1 MCSYLYRI
9 PQGDISLD
17 ELRVA
22 MLSDLSEKELSSA
35 VKVYRHAYGDTISE
49 AEAFE
54 EMCCDALGRMNI
66 FEGTDLNSES
76 YGKAQDT
83 VRKYAAERTG
93 SKGRAP
99 PKKGGVKF
107 SRAQRGRSVEIETM
121 ENNRFERLRAMRGH
135 LPKEWFAFTSGKF
148 YIYSNQSFTDY
159 TILATANITKQN
171 KAYIEDFIEEVSNGT
186 FPSSETFNQWTSS
199 FWRGKGRNSW
209 YSNDAEYSRNARR
222 NDGVDGGAHR
232 GRNAS
237 EAENG
242 RFFQKDSRDDKTAVK
257 KKFSMEV
264 PVEEKKNLIALHNLD
279 ETKLHLAAL
288 SNI

>member
-1 MCSYLYRI
+1 MSRALT
-9 PQGDISLD
+9 QHGLK
-17 ELRVA
+17 A
-22 MLSDLSEKELSSA
+22 A
-35 VKVYRHAYGDTISE
+35 VKT
-49 AEAFE
+49 
-54 EMCCDALGRMNI
+54 DACSTLVSLNI
-66 FEGTDLNSES
+66 FAGTEHDSAN
-76 YGKAQDT
+76 YGKVQESF
-83 VRKYAAERTG
+83 RKHTAETAN
-93 SKGRAP
+93 KGRAP
-99 PKKGGVKF
+99 PKGGVRF

-121 ENNRFERLRAMRGH
+121 ENNRFARLRAMRGH

>member
-1 MCSYLYRI
+1 LSRALT
-9 PQGDISLD
+9 QH
-17 ELRVA
+17 ELKA
-22 MLSDLSEKELSSA
+22 A
-35 VKVYRHAYGDTISE
+35 VKTDECSTLVS
-49 AEAFE
+49 
-54 EMCCDALGRMNI
+54 LNI
-66 FEGTDLNSES
+66 FTGTEHDSAN
-76 YGKAQDT
+76 YGKVQESF
-83 VRKYAAERTG
+83 RKHTAETAN
-93 SKGRAP
+93 KGRAP
-99 PKKGGVKF
+99 PKGGVRF

-199 FWRGKGRNSW
+199 FRRGKGRNSW

-242 RFFQKDSRDDKTAVK
+242 IFSQKDSRDNKTAVK